1 MRSKFLPGF
10 LLLISSLLPT
20 ALWAGPGCAGCPQAA
35 VCAAA
40 KPKPEAK
47 AGASAC
53 ATSTLSTEVTG
64 FRKHEPS
71 SGLEWTKVSMTSA
84 DIVKIQVEAQEQ
96 VELRKDLEKEFPTE
110 VAAKTMR
117 FMTMKSQLW
126 VRTGAEAATKV
137 EEFLRLRNQPEATP
151 AP

>member
-1 MRSKFLPGF
+1 
-10 LLLISSLLPT
+10 
-20 ALWAGPGCAGCPQAA
+20 
-35 VCAAA
+35 
-40 KPKPEAK
+40 
-47 AGASAC
+47 
-53 ATSTLSTEVTG
+53 
-64 FRKHEPS
+64 
-71 SGLEWTKVSMTSA
+71 MTSA

-96 VELRKDLEKEFPTE
+96 VELRKDLEKEFPAE